1 VLAATVNAKAHGIE
15 QTTKQGNHRKP
26 TSTDATADLMSY
38 KARPLNGIWATA
50 PYLHNGSVPTLYDLL
65 LPPASRPKKFVL
77 GRREFD
83 PKKVGYES
91 EGDVPFVIDTSVT
104 GNGNGGHE
112 YGVTLSDADRWAL
125 LEYLKTL

>member
-1 VLAATVNAKAHGIE
+1 MVNAKANGIE
-15 QTTKQGNHRKP
+15 ESEKQGDYHK
-26 TSTDATADLMSY
+26 ATAEQPNAEFLSY

-65 LPPASRPKKFVL
+65 LPPASRPTKFVL

-83 PKKVGYES
+83 PNKVGFVS
-91 EGDVPFVIDTSVT
+91 EGDEPFVVDTSVT

-125 LEYLKTL
+125 VEYLKTL